1 MASRWLRSVAV
12 LAAMACGPS
21 TSIGESAEE
30 MLGTRMS
37 QRLASAINE
46 ISPADPYE
54 ILRAVGLQLY
64 RCAGFHTVLAGRPN
78 SDKIGGGNHKI
89 IATVFAHAS
98 AHLAAAIAQS
108 PDYQESINDETWL
121 QEILHERAK
130 LTKFLALCTRMADPS
145 LAKASVA
152 EIALR
157 LTTSP
162 PVVPSLKKS
171 MLYAEAREMVVASG
185 WSPAG
190 LFQHDVLQ
198 NCMSREDVCARY
210 PETVSCS
217 GSGLGLCRFA
227 FKNSSSRTLI
237 IITKGE
243 LVESLQL
250 EEWFVD
256 SPRQQTPTPNP

>member
-1 MASRWLRSVAV
+1 MPSRWLRTLAFC
-12 LAAMACGPS
+12 AAMAGSPS
-21 TSIGESAEE
+21 ISIAETSEE

-37 QRLASAINE
+37 QRLASAIND
-46 ISPADPYE
+46 IAPDDPYE
-54 ILRAVGLQLY
+54 ILRAVGLQLF
-64 RCAGFHTVLAGRPN
+64 RCAGFHGVLAARSSTGE
-78 SDKIGGGNHKI
+78 DTGNQHKI
-89 IATVFAHAS
+89 ISRVFANAS
-98 AHLAAAIAQS
+98 AHLASAISQS

-121 QEILHERAK
+121 QEVLHERAK

-162 PVVPSLKKS
+162 PQVPSLKKS
-171 MLYAEAREMVVASG
+171 MLYAEAREKVLAAG

-237 IITKGE
+237 VITKGE

-250 EEWFVD
+250 EEWFLD
-256 SPRQQTPTPNP
+256 SP